1 MINHKIKTVEVL
13 QIAAGLAA
21 ALRWAISFMPLDGVR
36 FSLSGNGIFEAAS
49 FIMSLAFVAVE
60 VGATAYMMRAWR
72 KEQDAKTRKALA
84 ALWVSALALTV
95 FAQVPPLLANINSQG
110 VNEYPFWFQ
119 AAWVTASV
127 AVTFV
132 TIGGLGYSEKSLE
145 APQVNASKAEV
156 PALLRLE
163 STQATLDHV
172 PSRSLTDVDL
182 LKLWRAHGQ
191 ADAWEQVKD
200 IASEC
205 LNGNTPRLQA
215 WYGDKRSIA
224 GLVSALG
231 QDEAQGKR
239 TAALVRGLI
248 KPQVCT
254 ETED

>member
-1 MINHKIKTVEVL
+1 MKGNKIKTVEVL

-36 FSLSGNGIFEAAS
+36 FNLSSNGIFEAAS
-49 FIMSLAFVAVE
+49 FIMSLAFAAVE

-84 ALWVSALALTV
+84 ALWVSAPALTV

-145 APQVNASKAEV
+145 APQAKTVEAHLPTAVALYHAQERYEANQESLEAKVENAFACDKCDRAFATQN
-156 PALLRLE
+156 ALIAHARIHKNGHAVEALE
-163 STQATLDHV
+163 NAMQ
-172 PSRSLTDVDL
+172 
-182 LKLWRAHGQ
+182 
-191 ADAWEQVKD
+191 
-200 IASEC
+200 
-205 LNGNTPRLQA
+205 N
-215 WYGDKRSIA
+215 
-224 GLVSALG
+224 
-231 QDEAQGKR
+231 
-239 TAALVRGLI
+239 
-248 KPQVCT
+248 
-254 ETED
+254 